1 MENSKHQARLLG
13 LVFLIVAIAS
23 IASALLTQNILKG
36 SIISDQLRAINENEL
51 LFRIAIF
58 IDLITGVAIVV
69 LGVLL
74 YQLLNAGYQTISLV
88 ALMMYLAEAIILAVG
103 KTGLFELIPLGER
116 VMGSDSSVLT
126 QAEILGI
133 LLIDSSQVGW
143 SIHMLFFSIGALLF
157 YSLFFKK
164 RLIPRW
170 LVSWGLTAASLAF
183 IHTIWAF
190 MDPAERMLLLLPT
203 MFFELTLGFWLMIKG
218 FNLSSREQ
226 IGVTK

>member
-88 ALMMYLAEAIILAVG
+88 ALMMYLAEAIILAVS

-133 LLIDSSQVGW
+133 ILIDSSQVGW

-164 RLIPRW
+164 R
-170 LVSWGLTAASLAF
+170 
-183 IHTIWAF
+183 
-190 MDPAERMLLLLPT
+190 
-203 MFFELTLGFWLMIKG
+203 
-218 FNLSSREQ
+218 
-226 IGVTK
+226 